1 MNLMVLTQTVGCA
14 IADGIFFFFFSKSA
28 LPEGHRWQSPRTDGT
43 RGLLIKPQSLEVC
56 VAVAPDLTFGQ
67 LLWSPSV
74 TVELLLHWLHVR

>member
-1 MNLMVLTQTVGCA
+1 MEFSFSV
-14 IADGIFFFFFSKSA
+14 FSKA
-28 LPEGHRWQSPRTDGT
+28 PFQKVTGGKVHVQMGHGANLR
-43 RGLLIKPQSLEVC
+43 LLIKPQSLEVC